1 MTYRNLNTNGSY
13 TLQTGRGMLH
23 TIVISTKGSGSETIH
38 VYDGTDA
45 TGPLIC
51 HVDAHTQQVSL
62 IYDLQFERGLHVVLA
77 GGNAPDVTI
86 TYM

>member
-1 MTYRNLNTNGSY
+1 MTYRNLNVNGSY

-38 VYDGTDA
+38 VYDGIDA

-62 IYDLQFERGLHVVLA
+62 TYDLQFEHGLHVVLA
-77 GGNAPDVTI
+77 GGNPPDVTI